1 MNTAAEQIE
10 GRGHMIKRL
19 NNFILRSIKSIRLR
33 SVGAVLLGG
42 CAGLSLNSTIL
53 PLVMANL
60 GVLDEFSVRWAVGGY
75 AVYMIM
81 VWAVGGWAARKTA
94 NLLLGGVILGFV
106 GLVSGALV
114 TGVAVATGITALLAG
129 GAAGLVYGSIGG
141 VLIAYT
147 LGGEKQT
154 EEQH

>member
-1 MNTAAEQIE
+1 MNTAAEQTE

-19 NNFILRSIKSIRLR
+19 NNFILTSIKNIRLR

-94 NLLLGGVILGFV
+94 NPVSGGVILGFV
-106 GLVSGALV
+106 GLLSGALV
-114 TGVAVATGITALLAG
+114 TGVAVATGIKALLAG
-129 GAAGLVYGSIGG
+129 GAAGLVYGTIGG
-141 VLIAYT
+141 MLIAYT

-154 EEQH
+154 DIKQ

>member
-1 MNTAAEQIE
+1 MNSAAEQMP

-19 NNFILRSIKSIRLR
+19 NNFILTSLKKVRLR

-53 PLVMANL
+53 PLVMSNL

-75 AVYMIM
+75 AVYIIM

-94 NLLLGGVILGFV
+94 NPMLGGTILGFV

-114 TGVAVATGITALLAG
+114 TGVAVDSGIKALLAG

-141 VLIAYT
+141 MLIAYT

-154 EEQH
+154 DTKQ

>member
-1 MNTAAEQIE
+1 MNTTAVQAES
-10 GRGHMIKRL
+10 RGHMIKRL
-19 NNFILRSIKSIRLR
+19 NNFILTSIKSIRLR

-75 AVYMIM
+75 AVYQIM

-94 NLLLGGVILGFV
+94 NPLLGSVILGFV

-114 TGVAVATGITALLAG
+114 TGVAVDAGIKALLAG
-129 GAAGLVYGSIGG
+129 GAAGLVYGAIGG
-141 VLIAYT
+141 MLIAYT
-147 LGGEKQT
+147 LGGEKPADTQR
-154 EEQH
+154 